1 MRRGWGVVK
10 NLLNIVKAYG
20 TSFLELEPEPAKKK
34 TEPVP
39 VKNRPTPQNWWRK
52 EFWAQGRKKFHMPG
66 ADQERTAAPSNSVTT
81 ILYCTWVILSKGTRD
96 WKAAPSN
103 PIQLLI
109 MFHTGVSDLEVFLQI
124 RWNWNC
130 LVVMQRYIATL
141 AQVPSSGAEIT
152 FFLYSVHTG
161 RKLSTAHK
169 VQIPRTV

>member
-81 ILYCTWVILSKGTRD
+81 ILYLGHFVEGNSGLKGRTLQSYSIAHHVSHWRLRPGSFSTD
-96 WKAAPSN
+96 SVELKLFSSDAAVHSY
-103 PIQLLI
+103 
-109 MFHTGVSDLEVFLQI
+109 FG
-124 RWNWNC
+124 
-130 LVVMQRYIATL
+130 
-141 AQVPSSGAEIT
+141 SGPKLRSRKT

-169 VQIPRTV
+169 VQIPGTV